1 MIAKRIGIL
10 QDESEA
16 CEGAEIDS
24 MTDEELKNFVEKI
37 SVYARVSL
45 DKIRIV
51 RAWRK
56 RKTSFP

>member
-1 MIAKRIGIL
+1 MITGDHKVTAAAIAKRIGIL

-37 SVYARVSL
+37 S
-45 DKIRIV
+45 
-51 RAWRK
+51 
-56 RKTSFP
+56 